1 MTQTTPADEIRAA
14 AAKLRAR
21 AADAAMAVWS
31 KQATLCEHTQQ
42 IPIGV
47 LVDAV
52 LAVSHGELTAAL
64 QRAEQAEE
72 ECAAVRQ
79 QLTAARMARTGAE
92 REAETARARCFLLD
106 HEGRLAHAEA
116 AISRAWD
123 LVDDMR
129 AESPQASSW
138 ADRLSVA
145 LSEQTGDPDD

>member
-1 MTQTTPADEIRAA
+1 MPDD
-14 AAKLRAR
+14 LRAR

-31 KQATLCEHTQQ
+31 KQAILCCEHTQQ
-42 IPIGV
+42 IPIGA

-123 LVDDMR
+123 LVDRMR
-129 AESPQASSW
+129 ASSPQAADW
-138 ADRLSVA
+138 ADRLGDA
-145 LSEQTGDPDD
+145 LQVPAVSEEQTGTGND